1 MQIGNLNIPGPLF
14 LAPLAGISNRPFRL
28 IARRCGADMAYTEMV
43 SADGIAMGQE
53 KSLSYLDFDAEE
65 HPVGVQIFGANPENI
80 RKAAA
85 VISQSGADLIDINLG
100 CPVKKVV
107 GKNGG
112 AALLKDRQLTHEI
125 MNAAVEASSLP
136 VTVKMRTGWDNQNDH
151 YLEIGELAQASGI
164 AAVALHARSRAAGF
178 SGKSDW
184 SKIAI
189 LKNALKIPVIGNGD
203 INSAEDAARMLAETG
218 CDAIMVGR
226 AAMRNPYIFG
236 AIKAFLR
243 DRTIS
248 PEPAI
253 SDKIALSLDHAAL
266 IIAQFGERSGALM
279 MRKHLAWYTKGFP
292 AGAALRARLM
302 TVTSLDDIRRA
313 FQEFLQSSHPVL
325 NG

>member
-53 KSLSYLDFDAEE
+53 KSLSYLDFDTDE
-65 HPVGVQIFGANPENI
+65 HPIGVQIFGANPENI

-85 VISQSGADLIDINLG
+85 FISKSGADLIDINLG

-112 AALLKDRQLTHEI
+112 AALLKDRQLTGEI
-125 MNAAVEASSLP
+125 LTAAVEASSLP
-136 VTVKMRTGWDNQNDH
+136 VTVKMRTGWDNDNDLF
-151 YLEIGELAQASGI
+151 LETGELAQASGI
-164 AAVALHARSRAAGF
+164 AAVALHARSRSAGF

-184 SKIAI
+184 SKIAS
-189 LKNALKIPVIGNGD
+189 LKKALKIPVIGNGD

-218 CDAIMVGR
+218 CDAVMVGR

-236 AIKAFLR
+236 AIRDFLR

-248 PEPAI
+248 AEPTI
-253 SDKIALSLDHAAL
+253 NDKIALSLEHAAL
-266 IIAQFGERSGALM
+266 LISRFGERSGSLM

-302 TVTSLDDIRRA
+302 TVASLDDIQRA
-313 FQEFLQSSHPVL
+313 FQEFLKNAQPVL